1 MTILDGTTR
10 SPDSFSD
17 PIGKLLGTDVSE
29 WPVVRFKHIQKTNF
43 AILPDKVIEDLSA
56 DQKYAY
62 KICLA
67 VSKGSIEKDIQYL
80 KVGPIV
86 HSRWITLACRILH
99 FYVSTRHPSEN
110 LVLLAKY
117 CLNVYFPSWFETKR
131 CNKIPDRS
139 KFFNIMKRIRNLQY
153 KEVSEIAMKVLQ
165 NNAYF
170 AHPEIILV
178 AIFGDCSERVRKM
191 SVESIMCLR
200 QKANNQDLVKFKPLK
215 VNLQASHYYKM
226 ADNSGDDVEEPPLN
240 QRSGKR
246 RDQRNCENFTTTYTS
261 MS

>member
-1 MTILDGTTR
+1 MGTDGTGSMTGPHSRFIRSLEVLLNKPLQWSICLLHCNELPLQHILTILDGTTR

-29 WPVVRFKHIQKTNF
+29 WPVVGFKRIQKTNF

-67 VSKGSIEKDIQYL
+67 VSKESIEKDIQYL

-131 CNKIPDRS
+131 CNKIPDR
-139 KFFNIMKRIRNLQY
+139 
-153 KEVSEIAMKVLQ
+153 
-165 NNAYF
+165 
-170 AHPEIILV
+170 
-178 AIFGDCSERVRKM
+178 
-191 SVESIMCLR
+191 
-200 QKANNQDLVKFKPLK
+200 ANSLI
-215 VNLQASHYYKM
+215 
-226 ADNSGDDVEEPPLN
+226 
-240 QRSGKR
+240 
-246 RDQRNCENFTTTYTS
+246 
-261 MS
+261 